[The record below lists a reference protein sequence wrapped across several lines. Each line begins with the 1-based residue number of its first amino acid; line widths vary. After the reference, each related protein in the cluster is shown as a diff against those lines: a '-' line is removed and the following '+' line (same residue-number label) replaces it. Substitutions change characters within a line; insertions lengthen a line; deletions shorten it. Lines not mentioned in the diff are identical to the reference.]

1 MDDCVILSGIAFTCD
16 YDPALGVSS
25 ALYDNVTGV
34 LTVTTAAP
42 HGYKVGKDVILSGL
56 AFTCALDGGAYQHY
70 YPRSRSTAYD
80 TSIPI
85 TGYAGTALAMDVGI
99 SRVKNQYVH
108 RFEEAVNWSN
118 HIWW

>member
-1 MDDCVILSGIAFTCD
+1 M
-16 YDPALGVSS
+16 
-25 ALYDNVTGV
+25 YDNITGV

-56 AFTCALDGGAYQHY
+56 AFTCAIDGGAKDHY

-85 TGYAGTALAMDVGI
+85 VGYSGTALEVAVGI

-108 RFEEAVNWSN
+108 RFEEAITGALIYGGDYPCLLYTSDAADE
-118 HIWW
+118 